1 MGDEVGGGRVLSVCG
16 VGVVGQLGGWEVGK
30 ACYLVEKILE
40 FAGRR
45 VSCSQVG
52 GLVEISVY
60 KRWREVGLKDQK
72 Q

>member
-1 MGDEVGGGRVLSVCG
+1 M
-16 VGVVGQLGGWEVGK
+16 GQLGGWEVGK